1 MAPSGKGHGKK
12 LCLIKGITLVCYNM
26 ASQLRLIDARQ
37 PMPTSNSFMSVS
49 SATHRLPLHQVGGG
63 AEVRDGLSAG
73 AVYLQGGNVR
83 IGFRVFGNLI
93 FHNLTEA
100 QTTYS
105 VQCTVCTVH

>member
-1 MAPSGKGHGKK
+1 M
-12 LCLIKGITLVCYNM
+12 
-26 ASQLRLIDARQ
+26 
-37 PMPTSNSFMSVS
+37 PMSNSFLSVS

-73 AVYLQGGNVR
+73 AVHLQGGNVR